1 MSLDN
6 ELHAALR
13 RKEPPDGFRE
23 RVLAAISGGQALM
36 PVPPERTGMS
46 AYPPQRRAWR
56 AVAAAVL
63 LAALAGG
70 GEAVRIVRA
79 KQQMLTALHITSAKL
94 RDARNH
100 VISTR

>member
-1 MSLDN
+1 MNLDQ

-13 RKEPPDGFRE
+13 RKEPPAGFTE
-23 RVLAAISGGQALM
+23 RVLVSCRATRGI
-36 PVPPERTGMS
+36 PRRTGFLAPLGMT
-46 AYPPQRRAWR
+46 RWR

-63 LAALAGG
+63 LAAVVGG
-70 GEAVRIVRA
+70 GEAVRVVRA

-100 VISTR
+100 VHEISTR

>member
-1 MSLDN
+1 MEN
-6 ELHAALR
+6 ELKAALR
-13 RKEPPDGFRE
+13 RKEPPEGFTE
-23 RVLAAISGGQALM
+23 RVLAAIDGGQALM

-46 AYPPQRRAWR
+46 ACPPRRWPWR
-56 AVAAAVL
+56 AASAAALVVL
-63 LAALAGG
+63 LAGG
-70 GEAVRIVRA
+70 GEALRIVRA

>member
-1 MSLDN
+1 MNLEQ

-13 RKEPPDGFRE
+13 RKEPPAGFTE
-23 RVLAAISGGQALM
+23 RVLAAIDRDGAAT
-36 PVPPERTGMS
+36 VRPP
-46 AYPPQRRAWR
+46 RRAWR

>member
-6 ELHAALR
+6 ELHEALR
-13 RKEPPDGFRE
+13 RKEPPEGFTA
-23 RVLAAISGGQALM
+23 RVLSAVVEDRRPRLSSAADRRGRLSSTARAAI
-36 PVPPERTGMS
+36 
-46 AYPPQRRAWR
+46 
-56 AVAAAVL
+56 AAALLLTVL
-63 LAALAGG
+63 GG